1 MKVRMVVDGRKSVT
15 DGQVVLH
22 TSDCENGVFCDNRI
36 HEEDLITLLYA

>member
-1 MKVRMVVDGRKSVT
+1 MKVRMVVDGRKSGT

-36 HEEDLITLLYA
+36 HEEDFITVLHA